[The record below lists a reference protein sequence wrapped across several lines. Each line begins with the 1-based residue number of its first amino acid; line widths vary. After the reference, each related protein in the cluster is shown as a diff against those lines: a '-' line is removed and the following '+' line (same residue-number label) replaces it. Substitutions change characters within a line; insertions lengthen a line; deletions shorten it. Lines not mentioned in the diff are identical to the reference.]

1 VPGVDGSEVG
11 KVKMRGVLVLGTVV
25 AACLVLL
32 TVQTRGHSTPT
43 AEALGFVTTP
53 VQSGLARVNRAAVSV
68 WATYLDWRN
77 VRGENRRLR
86 EENQRLRVE
95 SLQVLETATENDR
108 LRRLLAL
115 QQRLP
120 LTTVSAEIIAREW
133 GGWVRSLTVNRGRGD
148 NVARLTAVIAPEGLI
163 GRVMEVRSGASVIQ
177 VLTDPAST
185 VGAHAVRTR
194 TAGIV
199 EGDPRGTMRL
209 KYMARDGGGIQVGD
223 LVVTSGS
230 GGVFP
235 RGIPVGVVRAIDD
248 RGSALF
254 HYAVLAP
261 VVDFARVDEVLL
273 LTGDTRRDVAAA
285 FAAGG

>member
-1 VPGVDGSEVG
+1 M
-11 KVKMRGVLVLGTVV
+11 KIRGVLVLGTVV
-25 AACLVLL
+25 AACLLLL

-43 AEALGFVTTP
+43 AEALGFITTP
-53 VQSGLARVNRAAVSV
+53 IQSALARVHRGAVNV
-68 WATYLDWRN
+68 WSTYLDWKN
-77 VRGENRRLR
+77 VRAENRRLR

-95 SLQVLETATENDR
+95 SLQVSETATENQR

-120 LTTVSAEIIAREW
+120 LETVSAEIIAREW

-148 NVARLTAVIAPEGLI
+148 KVARLTAVISPDGLI

-185 VGAHAVRTR
+185 VGAHVVRTR

-209 KYMARDGGGIQVGD
+209 KYMAREGGGIHVGD

-235 RGIPVGVVRAIDD
+235 RGIPVGRVRAIDD

-254 HYAVLAP
+254 HYAVLTP

-273 LTGDTRRDVAAA
+273 LTGETKHDVAAA
-285 FAAGG
+285 FPTDG

>member
-1 VPGVDGSEVG
+1 
-11 KVKMRGVLVLGTVV
+11 VKIRGVLVLGTVV
-25 AACLVLL
+25 AACLLLL
-32 TVQTRGHSTPT
+32 TVQTRGQSSPT
-43 AEALGFVTTP
+43 AEALGFLTTP
-53 VQSGLARVNRAAVSV
+53 IQSGLARVNRAAVGV
-68 WATYLDWRN
+68 WSTYLDWKN
-77 VRGENRRLR
+77 VRAENRRLR
-86 EENQRLRVE
+86 DENQRLRVE
-95 SLQVLETATENDR
+95 SLQVSETAMENQR

-120 LTTVSAEIIAREW
+120 LATLSAEIIAREW
-133 GGWVRSLTVNRGRGD
+133 GGWVRSITVNRGRGD

-185 VGAHAVRTR
+185 VGAHVVRTR

-209 KYMARDGGGIQVGD
+209 KYMAREGGGIQIGD
-223 LVVTSGS
+223 LVVTSGA

-235 RGIPVGVVRAIDD
+235 RGIPVGRVRAIDD

-254 HYAVLAP
+254 HYAVLTP

-273 LTGDTRRDVAAA
+273 LTGETKHDLAAA
-285 FAAGG
+285 FPTDG

>member
-1 VPGVDGSEVG
+1 VQGVDASEVG

-43 AEALGFVTTP
+43 GEALGFVTTP

-95 SLQVLETATENDR
+95 SLQVLETVTENDR

-148 NVARLTAVIAPEGLI
+148 NVVRLTAVIAPEGLI

-235 RGIPVGVVRAIDD
+235 RGIPIGIVRAIDD

-254 HYAVLAP
+254 HYAVLVP

>member
-1 VPGVDGSEVG
+1 M
-11 KVKMRGVLVLGTVV
+11 KMRGVLVLGTVV
-25 AACLVLL
+25 AACLLLL
-32 TVQTRGHSTPT
+32 TVQARGRSTPT
-43 AEALGFVTTP
+43 AEVLAFVTTP
-53 VQSGLARVNRAAVSV
+53 IQSGLARVNRAAVTV
-68 WATYLDWRN
+68 WSTYLDWKN
-77 VRGENRRLR
+77 VRAESRRLR
-86 EENQRLRVE
+86 DENQRLRVE
-95 SLQVLETATENDR
+95 SLQVSETAAENQR

-120 LTTVSAEIIAREW
+120 LATVSAEIIAREW

-148 NVARLTAVIAPEGLI
+148 NVVRLTAVISPEGLI
-163 GRVMEVRSGASVIQ
+163 GRVMEVRSGASIIQ

-185 VGAHAVRTR
+185 VGAHVVRTR

-209 KYMARDGGGIQVGD
+209 KYMARAGGGIQVGD
-223 LVVTSGS
+223 LVVTSGA

-235 RGIPVGVVRAIDD
+235 RGIPVGRVRAIDD

-254 HYAVLAP
+254 HYAVLTP

-273 LTGDTRRDVAAA
+273 LTGDSKQDVAAA
-285 FAAGG
+285 FPMDG

>member
-1 VPGVDGSEVG
+1 M
-11 KVKMRGVLVLGTVV
+11 KIRGVLVLGTVV
-25 AACLVLL
+25 AACLLLL

-43 AEALGFVTTP
+43 AEALAFVTTP
-53 VQSGLARVNRAAVSV
+53 IQSTLARVNRTAINV
-68 WATYLDWRN
+68 WATYLDWKN
-77 VRGENRRLR
+77 VRAENRRLR

-95 SLQVLETATENDR
+95 SLQVSETTAENDR

-115 QQRLP
+115 QERLP
-120 LTTVSAEIIAREW
+120 LTTVSGEIIAREW

-148 NVARLTAVIAPEGLI
+148 NVVRLTAVISPDGLI

-185 VGAHAVRTR
+185 VGAHVVRTR
-194 TAGIV
+194 TSGIV

-209 KYMARDGGGIQVGD
+209 KYMAREGGGIQPGD
-223 LVVTSGS
+223 LVVTSGA

-235 RGIPVGVVRAIDD
+235 RGIPVGRVRAIDD

-254 HYAVLAP
+254 HYAVLTP
-261 VVDFARVDEVLL
+261 VVDFAKVDEVLL
-273 LTGDTRRDVAAA
+273 LTGDTRRDVATA
-285 FAAGG
+285 FPSDG